1 MNKCSQ
7 DKDEQ
12 LQRFRKAMPKNFW
25 WTDQVK
31 TCKSIDRAW
40 EILDIE
46 FADKRKMM
54 DELLGRINNQK
65 SVRGDS
71 KSLTRY
77 ATQIAGYVNDMEDN
91 DCSVTSSSEAPFFM
105 SQLLS
110 KLDPRD
116 NAEFGREMKRNK
128 KQENVSNLVQWLH
141 DEASLRSRGKF
152 DPESSN
158 EERSY
163 QRGIYNR
170 RTDNHSGDF
179 DVSKDGPCPFG
190 CEAKHWLA
198 ACPHYQ
204 SSTVDQRWEIVKQN
218 QRCRKCLRPHHTRD
232 CKKID
237 GTTCDKCKKNHHR
250 SLHNDRKGPKT
261 PNLDPNAAPFQD
273 PNHNVH
279 VIPGETSE
287 PIAKMNCFG
296 WYILGQLAPN
306 EQSIQSIDV
315 GTMSVKENIDILLQ
329 QDQLGVKPT
338 KFCTCTDNELREN
351 KFVRS
356 LSESTTQVDG
366 RIQVKMPWKE
376 IGPPKKSN
384 YDIALKRMYSTEK
397 SLKGKKCTDVVAEEV
412 RKLVDQGFVIKIPSG
427 KVDHSKP
434 EWYLPLQAV
443 FTPEKTTKVRLV
455 FDSSCE
461 GHNGLSL
468 NDHLE
473 KGPNYINDIPEVLA
487 AWRWDNIAYAGDVRK
502 MFNQILVHPEDQVF
516 HRFLWS
522 EKPTDQ
528 PTVYQW
534 LRLSFGDK
542 PAPDIA
548 TKSIKVLAKAA
559 QPQEPQAA
567 AELLQHVYVD
577 DVAGS
582 RSTVEE
588 VQQVTTAIDSILEN
602 GKFEI
607 KTWHLNSTEIDQS
620 EGEKVT
626 DLLGHKWDKETDKFT
641 FKREEIPELSETL
654 TKRNC
659 LALLAKLWDPIGMI
673 APVTIKFRIDLQ
685 ELWCSGYG
693 WDDVTSEEIQR
704 KWKENLKTMNSLL
717 SLEFDRKLKPTN
729 ANAPPEIHGFYD
741 AGDQAYG
748 AVLFLRWELIDG
760 SFVCV
765 PVIIK
770 AFVAP
775 AKKKSIPRLEL

>member
-1 MNKCSQ
+1 M
-7 DKDEQ
+7 
-12 LQRFRKAMPKNFW
+12 A
-25 WTDQVK
+25 
-31 TCKSIDRAW
+31 
-40 EILDIE
+40 
-46 FADKRKMM
+46 
-54 DELLGRINNQK
+54 
-65 SVRGDS
+65 
-71 KSLTRY
+71 
-77 ATQIAGYVNDMEDN
+77 
-91 DCSVTSSSEAPFFM
+91 
-105 SQLLS
+105 
-110 KLDPRD
+110 
-116 NAEFGREMKRNK
+116 
-128 KQENVSNLVQWLH
+128 
-141 DEASLRSRGKF
+141 
-152 DPESSN
+152 
-158 EERSY
+158 
-163 QRGIYNR
+163 
-170 RTDNHSGDF
+170 
-179 DVSKDGPCPFG
+179 
-190 CEAKHWLA
+190 
-198 ACPHYQ
+198 
-204 SSTVDQRWEIVKQN
+204 
-218 QRCRKCLRPHHTRD
+218 
-232 CKKID
+232 
-237 GTTCDKCKKNHHR
+237 
-250 SLHNDRKGPKT
+250 
-261 PNLDPNAAPFQD
+261 
-273 PNHNVH
+273 
-279 VIPGETSE
+279 
-287 PIAKMNCFG
+287 
-296 WYILGQLAPN
+296 
-306 EQSIQSIDV
+306 
-315 GTMSVKENIDILLQ
+315 
-329 QDQLGVKPT
+329 
-338 KFCTCTDNELREN
+338 
-351 KFVRS
+351 
-356 LSESTTQVDG
+356 
-366 RIQVKMPWKE
+366 WKE

-412 RKLVDQGFVIKIPSG
+412 RKLVDQGFVIKIPSE

-487 AWRWDNIAYAGDVRK
+487 AWRYDNIAYAGDVRK
-502 MFNQILVHPEDQVF
+502 MFNQILVHPDDQVF
-516 HRFLWS
+516 HRFLWR
-522 EKPTDQ
+522 EKLTDE

-548 TKSIKVLAKAA
+548 TKSIKVSAKAV

-567 AELLQHVYVD
+567 AELLQHVFVD
-577 DVAGS
+577 YVAGS

-588 VQQVTTAIDSILEN
+588 VQQVTTAIDSFLEN

-607 KTWHLNSTEIDQS
+607 KTWHSNSTEIDQS
-620 EGEKVT
+620 EGGKVT

-704 KWKENLKTMNSLL
+704 KWKENLKTMNYLL

-729 ANAPPEIHGFYD
+729 ANVPPEIHGFSN

-748 AVLFLRWELIDG
+748 AVLFLRWELIDA
-760 SFVCV
+760 SFVSI
-765 PVIIK
+765 PVITK

-775 AKKKSIPRLEL
+775 AKKKSIPRLEMLGCLTLARIYDACTKMLTFADIDQAKKFL